1 MSDKR
6 DYYDILGVAKGADKA
21 EIKKAYR
28 KMAMK
33 YHPDRNPDNK
43 EAEAKFKEASEAAEV
58 LLDDGKRQRYD
69 QFGHAGVNGQ
79 AGGFGGGGFQGG
91 FGDFGDLG
99 DIFGD
104 IFGDMMGGGGR
115 GRRGG
120 RRRSGIPGN
129 DLQMTVSVT
138 FEEAA
143 FGAKKKVFINKETTC
158 ETCSGSGAKAGSEP
172 TTCDMCHGAG
182 EVRRQQGFFTVA
194 STCPK
199 CQGSGTM
206 IKDPCGTCH
215 GQGRKKKKVELEVTI
230 PAGIDHGQ
238 RLKLSGEG
246 DAGAQGGPNGDLYI
260 VVDVKEHEIFKREGF
275 NVHYTVPISFSQA
288 ALGAEVE
295 VPTLD
300 GKVVV
305 DLPAGTQSGKKM
317 RLKGKGI
324 QKLGGYGQGDAIL
337 TVHVET
343 PTKLSKEH
351 KELLEQLAK
360 LEGKQCHPMST
371 GFIDKVK
378 ELFS

>member
-115 GRRGG
+115 GRRG
-120 RRRSGIPGN
+120 RRRTGVPGN
-129 DLQMTVSVT
+129 DLQMTVSVS

-143 FGAKKKVFINKETTC
+143 FGAKKKVSINKETTC

-260 VVDVKEHEIFKREGF
+260 VVDVKEHEIFQREGF
-275 NVHYTVPISFSQA
+275 NVLYTVPISFSQA

-305 DLPAGTQSGKKM
+305 DLPPGTQSGKKM

-324 QKLGGYGQGDAIL
+324 QKLGGYGTGDAIL

>member
-1 MSDKR
+1 
-6 DYYDILGVAKGADKA
+6 
-21 EIKKAYR
+21 
-28 KMAMK
+28 MK
-33 YHPDRNPDNK
+33 
-43 EAEAKFKEASEAAEV
+43 
-58 LLDDGKRQRYD
+58 
-69 QFGHAGVNGQ
+69 
-79 AGGFGGGGFQGG
+79 
-91 FGDFGDLG
+91 
-99 DIFGD
+99 
-104 IFGDMMGGGGR
+104 
-115 GRRGG
+115 
-120 RRRSGIPGN
+120 
-129 DLQMTVSVT
+129 
-138 FEEAA
+138 EAA
-143 FGAKKKVFINKETTC
+143 FGAKKTVSINKETSCDTC
-158 ETCSGSGAKAGSEP
+158 KGSGAKEGSEA
-172 TTCDMCHGAG
+172 TSCDMCHGAG

-194 STCPK
+194 SSCPK
-199 CQGSGTM
+199 CNGSGTM

-260 VVDVKEHEIFKREGF
+260 VVDVKEHEIFRRDGF

-351 KELLEQLAK
+351 KELLEKIAK
-360 LEGKQCHPMST
+360 LEGKQCHPMSH

>member
-6 DYYDILGVAKGADKA
+6 DYYDILGVSKGADKA

-28 KMAMK
+28 KLAMK

-58 LLDDGKRQRYD
+58 LLDEGKRQRYD

-104 IFGDMMGGGGR
+104 IFGDMMGGGR

-120 RRRSGIPGN
+120 RRRQGVAGN
-129 DLQMTVSVT
+129 DLQMAVSVT

-143 FGAKKKVFINKETTC
+143 FGAKKTVSINKETSCGTC
-158 ETCSGSGAKAGSEP
+158 KGSGAKEGSEP
-172 TTCDMCHGAG
+172 TSCDMCHGAG

-194 STCPK
+194 SSCPK
-199 CQGSGTM
+199 CNGSGTM

-260 VVDVKEHEIFKREGF
+260 VVDVKEHEIFRRDGF

-351 KELLEQLAK
+351 KELLEKIAK
-360 LEGKQCHPMST
+360 LEGKQCHPMSH